1 LKPFENIDPENI
13 VKGNPKAIFDLAKA
27 SVDAIGTIITNKNVM
42 AKVQGLSQNM
52 GKLGAPLQIA
62 CLVLD
67 IYNAFQPEK
76 PDPFLQKISD

>member
-1 LKPFENIDPENI
+1 
-13 VKGNPKAIFDLAKA
+13 
-27 SVDAIGTIITNKNVM
+27 M

-62 CLVLD
+62 CLVMD
-67 IYNAFQPEK
+67 IYNAFQPEQ